1 MNIEYINP
9 FIEASQTVLKQ
20 IASLDAKLGKVF
32 FNITGIIAVSV
43 FIISA
48 IY

>member
-20 IASLDAKLGKVF
+20 IAGIDAKMGKVF
-32 FNITGIIAVSV
+32 LKESPYRSDSIIVMV
-43 FIISA
+43 G
-48 IY
+48 